1 MTRSLIGTVALL
13 LALTGCAARPVPTRP
28 RQPLDSAALDAALL
42 TPGDVNA
49 VMGAS
54 LTAHPPSSEMNDH
67 RDLLRN
73 RNCLAIWQPVEA
85 VIYDGNAWTGVRRQ
99 VLRSPDTDNWT
110 DRIVQSVVAFPSA
123 QAARAFFSE
132 SADRWSK
139 CTNHRLNITVN
150 DVRQPTWQSGDLNET
165 DTRITIP
172 VTRGSGDQ
180 VRLCERALAVDA
192 TVIIDADACGPG
204 AGAKVGAIVEKIEAN
219 LTR

>member
-1 MTRSLIGTVALL
+1 MTRSLAGTVALL
-13 LALTGCAARPVPTRP
+13 LALTGCAARPVPAPPRP
-28 RQPLDSAALDAALL
+28 PLDAAALDAALL
-42 TPGDVNA
+42 TPGEVNA
-49 VMGAS
+49 VTGAA

-73 RNCLAIWQPVEA
+73 RNCLAVWQPVEA
-85 VIYDGNAWTGVRRQ
+85 FIYDGSAWTGVRRQ
-99 VLRSPDTDNWT
+99 VLRSPDTDDWT
-110 DRIVQSVVAFPSA
+110 DRVVQSVVAFPSA

-150 DVRQPTWQSGDLNET
+150 DARQPTWQSGDLTKT
-165 DTRITIP
+165 DTWITIP

-180 VRLCERALAVDA
+180 VRSCQRALVVDD
-192 TVIIDADACGPG
+192 TVIIDADACGPE
-204 AGAKVGAIVEKIEAN
+204 AGAQVGALVEKIEAK